1 MRRTVPAQNQPVNY
15 GKASLLPFR
24 AGMIRE
30 ALTEGLQ
37 TDRSQM
43 VKAVCKKRLMSLKT
57 GKVKFLAKNVVC
69 VI

>member
-1 MRRTVPAQNQPVNY
+1 
-15 GKASLLPFR
+15 
-24 AGMIRE
+24 MIRK
-30 ALTEGLQ
+30 ALTAEGLQ
-37 TDRSQM
+37 TGRSQM